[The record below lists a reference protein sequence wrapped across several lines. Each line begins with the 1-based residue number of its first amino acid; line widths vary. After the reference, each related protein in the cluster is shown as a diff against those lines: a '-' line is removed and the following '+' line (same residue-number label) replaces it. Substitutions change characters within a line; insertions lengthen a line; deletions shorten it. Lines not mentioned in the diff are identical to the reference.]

1 MRFLPSNRITADE
14 ALDLLGDIEE
24 WPEEEEEAEDEED
37 AEAEE
42 TE

>member
-24 WPEEEEEAEDEED
+24 WPEEEWEEEEEAEE
-37 AEAEE
+37 EE

>member
-1 MRFLPSNRITADE
+1 MRFLQSSRITADE

-24 WPEEEEEAEDEED
+24 WPGEKGEKEEEEE
-37 AEAEE
+37 E